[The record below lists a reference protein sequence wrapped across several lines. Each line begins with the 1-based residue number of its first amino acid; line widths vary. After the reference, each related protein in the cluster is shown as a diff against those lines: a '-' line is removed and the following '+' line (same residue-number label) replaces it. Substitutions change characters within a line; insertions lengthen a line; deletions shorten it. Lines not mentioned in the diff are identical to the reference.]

1 MKMGGLSRR
10 SCCGAAAVL
19 IVVALHVQRAYPANA
34 QTAKAV
40 IVIAGAHSTFERALT
55 QPTEF
60 LRTLDTTVDAIEQA
74 LGPRPRIEIVGAG
87 SASTLGLKSF
97 TDFQPP
103 KFSVHIVGAGSAR
116 NLTLLESTGP
126 LDIRP
131 PQSAVT
137 VMGAGSAREVALADP
152 LATPVSTATP
162 PPTPT
167 ATPMATPTSPATV
180 SPIPEDMSTAI
191 PTTEVP
197 VAATPLPTATP
208 KSPNATDAIEMIP
221 IPAGNFTM
229 GSSNADIQAAL
240 AECNAEQGNCEEGW
254 FAGERPTHTVFV
266 DTFEIGIFEVT
277 NAQYQLCVDAG
288 ACQAAGRSISD
299 ANIPFDRRF
308 FADDFPVVG
317 VNWKDANT
325 FCSWAGGR
333 LPTEEEWEKAAR
345 GADDHRRY
353 PWGNEL
359 SPTKANLSSGFPAA
373 VGSYGAD
380 VSPYGVMDMAG
391 NVFEWTATAVE
402 QSYVVRGGGWSKF
415 YFRGRV
421 TDRGTKLPS
430 EFANYD
436 IGFRCAR

>member
-1 MKMGGLSRR
+1 MKLNVLSRW
-10 SCCGAAAVL
+10 SWHSAGAGLLVAAL
-19 IVVALHVQRAYPANA
+19 LMWSEYSAHA
-34 QTAKAV
+34 QTSKAG
-40 IVIAGAHSTFERALT
+40 ITITGAQSTFEQRLT
-55 QPTEF
+55 QPKEF
-60 LRTLDTTVDAIEQA
+60 LSTLDISDEEVNRA
-74 LGPRPRIEIVGAG
+74 LGPRPRIEILGAG

-116 NLTLLESTGP
+116 NLALLKSTSP

-137 VMGAGSAREVALADP
+137 VMGAGSAREVALTDP
-152 LATPVSTATP
+152 LATPVSTATLL
-162 PPTPT
+162 PTPT

-180 SPIPEDMSTAI
+180 LSKLEESLTAST
-191 PTTEVP
+191 TTEVP
-197 VAATPLPTATP
+197 TAATLLPAATPQPTSAT
-208 KSPNATDAIEMIP
+208 NTIEMIP

-229 GSSNADIQAAL
+229 GSSDADIQAVL
-240 AECNAEQGNCEEGW
+240 AECNTEQGNCEEGW
-254 FAGERPTHTVFV
+254 FAGERPSHAVFV
-266 DTFEIGIFEVT
+266 DTFEVGVYEIT

-288 ACQAAGRSISD
+288 DCQAAGRSISD

-317 VNWKDANT
+317 VSWNDANT

-345 GADDHRRY
+345 GASDQRRY

-359 SPTKANLSSGFPAA
+359 DPATANLSSGFPAA

-421 TDRGTKLPS
+421 TDRGTKLPA